1 MKKIYSLLTIM
12 MAFILLAGFTTG
24 KDDLKEKVFVGEAH
38 GMEIEL
44 TYYYKG
50 DRVLKQ
56 KTVNKLTYESLGVE
70 DEEGAREILDPISE
84 TMQDTEGLK
93 EKLEY
98 KEDHVIETVELDFEK
113 GDIDEL
119 AEVANLETEGD
130 LDEGISMKKSEEF
143 LLEQGFKEKK

>member
-1 MKKIYSLLTIM
+1 MKKIFSLLTVM
-12 MAFILLAGFTTG
+12 MAFILLTGFTSG
-24 KDDLKEKVFVGEAH
+24 KDDLKEKVFVGEVD

-50 DRVLKQ
+50 DQVLKQ

-93 EKLEY
+93 EKLDY
-98 KEDHVIETVELDFEK
+98 KDDHVIETVELDFEK
-113 GDIDEL
+113 GDINEL